1 MSLEHLPGILS
12 TERLVLRPREPGDA
26 GIMRQLWSERD
37 ERVPPH
43 RRLDDDGRPT
53 VEELA
58 ARIRA
63 DASSSGLL
71 AVERKGIGDVIGYCG
86 ITASDDAPPNEPEL
100 AFELLRAVHG
110 HGYATE
116 AAAAVVAW
124 ARDAGYRRLRAGV
137 WDWNAAS
144 RRVLTKLG
152 FRETGSVGPGSVH
165 RQSLM
170 TIRDLEA

>member
-1 MSLEHLPGILS
+1 MVLEHLPGILS
-12 TERLVLRPREPGDA
+12 TERLVLRLREPADA

-43 RRLDDDGRPT
+43 RRLNEEGRPT

-63 DASSSGLL
+63 EATSSGLL
-71 AVERKGIGDVIGYCG
+71 AVERKGTGDVIGYCG
-86 ITASDDAPPNEPEL
+86 INAPNDTAPNEPEL

-116 AAAAVVAW
+116 AAAAVVDW
-124 ARDAGYRRLRAGV
+124 ARVAGYPRLRAGV
-137 WDWNAAS
+137 WDWNLAS
-144 RRVLTKLG
+144 RRVLAKLG
-152 FRETGSVGPGSVH
+152 FREAGSVGPGSTH
-165 RQSLM
+165 GQSLM
-170 TIRDLEA
+170 TIRDLTA